1 MSICRVLLACLVSF
15 NCVFF
20 LTNHK
25 KSITN
30 LIKKNVIERR
40 KKKEHCSNPL
50 TVIPP
55 RKKISFSVSCN
66 CNIIRNQFI
75 NLIKKMIFKKKKEYC
90 SNPFIVTA
98 PKSFSVSYDYNYNYI
113 RTNL

>member
-1 MSICRVLLACLVSF
+1 
-15 NCVFF
+15 
-20 LTNHK
+20 
-25 KSITN
+25 

-75 NLIKKMIFKKKKEYC
+75 NLIKKMIFKKKKKNTVQIH
-90 SNPFIVTA
+90 SLLLP
-98 PKSFSVSYDYNYNYI
+98 P
-113 RTNL
+113 NLLVFLMIIIIII

>member
-75 NLIKKMIFKKKKEYC
+75 NLIKKMIFKKKKKNTVQIH
-90 SNPFIVTA
+90 SLLLP
-98 PKSFSVSYDYNYNYI
+98 P
-113 RTNL
+113 NLLVFLMIIIIII

>member
-75 NLIKKMIFKKKKEYC
+75 NLIKKCNSKKKKNTVQIH
-90 SNPFIVTA
+90 SLLLP
-98 PKSFSVSYDYNYNYI
+98 P
-113 RTNL
+113 NLKCFL